1 MLRRLVLLI
10 AVVSLP
16 AAARGQVVSWK
27 IDPGHTSTQ
36 FAVKHMVVATVR
48 GVFDGPTGTVTFDPK
63 DIPGTLKVD
72 ATFNTKSIDTRNAE
86 RDADLRS
93 EQFLNVAKFPTMKF
107 VSKRT
112 AAAGPGQF
120 TVTGDLTLRGVT
132 HEVALAVEGPT
143 AAVKDLDGRMRA
155 GAAMTATINRRM
167 WGLQYN
173 VLLEAGGAVMADEV
187 KLQIDLEF
195 THK

>member
-16 AAARGQVVSWK
+16 AAAHAQAVTWR

-112 AAAGPGQF
+112 EGAGAGKYK
-120 TVTGDLTLRGVT
+120 VTGDLTLRGQT
-132 HEVALAVEGPT
+132 HEVILDVEGPT
-143 AAVKDLDGRMRA
+143 AAVKDLDGQMRA
-155 GAAMTATINRRM
+155 GAAMTTTINRRT
-167 WGLQYN
+167 WGLNYN
-173 VLLEAGGAVMADEV
+173 VLLEAGGVVVADEV
-187 KLQIDLEF
+187 RIQIDLEF

>member
-1 MLRRLVLLI
+1 MIRRLILSGFVL
-10 AVVSLP
+10 SLP
-16 AAARGQVVSWK
+16 LSAQAQAVTWT

-36 FAVKHMVVATVR
+36 FAVRHMVVATVR
-48 GVFDGPTGTVTFDPK
+48 GVFDGPTGTVAFDPK
-63 DIPGTLKVD
+63 DIPGTLKVE
-72 ATFNTKSIDTRNAE
+72 ATFNTRSIDTNNAE

-93 EQFLNVAKFPTMKF
+93 EQFLNVAKFPTMTF

-112 AAAGPGQF
+112 EAAGSGRF
-120 TVTGDLTLRGVT
+120 KVTGDLTLRGVT
-132 HEVALAVEGPT
+132 KEVVLDVEGPT

-155 GAAMTATINRRM
+155 GASMATTLNRKL

-173 VLLEAGGAVMADEV
+173 VLLEAGGAVVADEV
-187 KLQIDLEF
+187 RVQIDLEF